1 MGNWKGSVIWFTVAA
16 MFFSMVACGKK
27 KKDAVTEVAKT
38 DLSST
43 VDSLQLGETAPDF
56 EVPATNGKNM
66 RLSDLTGSWI
76 VLYFYPKAFTS
87 G

>member
-1 MGNWKGSVIWFTVAA
+1 MESLKSSFIWFTVAA

-27 KKDAVTEVAKT
+27 KKEAVTEAAKT

-56 EVPATNGKNM
+56 EVPATNGKNIK
-66 RLSDLTGSWI
+66 LSDLRGFWV

>member
-1 MGNWKGSVIWFTVAA
+1 MESLKRGVIWLTVAA
-16 MFFSMVACGKK
+16 MFFSIVACGKK
-27 KKDAVTEVAKT
+27 KNDAVTEVAKA
-38 DLSST
+38 DNP
-43 VDSLQLGETAPDF
+43 QLGETAPDF

-66 RLSDLTGSWI
+66 SLSDLRGFWV